1 MFGSGRVNYYTYS
14 GRKSATSCSTVAGTS
29 PKSSHLSCVNCLST
43 LVISSHESSRFFP
56 WTIPRMSFVEMN
68 STNVRIK
75 HVFCLSVCLS
85 VSKMAYMWSNG
96 STLALT
102 RNPEVPRFTPKAA
115 SHTGVNCHMAS
126 LLVCQLEFST
136 LMIYCNGELS

>member
-75 HVFCLSVCLS
+75 HVFCLSVR
-85 VSKMAYMWSNG
+85 VQDGVHVVQRFK
-96 STLALT
+96 ALT
-102 RNPEVPRFTPKAA
+102 RNPEVPRFTPVAA
-115 SHTGVNCHMAS
+115 SHTGVNCLMAS

-136 LMIYCNGELS
+136 FMIYCV